1 MAGITNT
8 QLMKAIH
15 EMDVKLEKY
24 IAYRKDDYKRL
35 VELCEDVNGNGHEGI
50 KFQSKTLWAER
61 VEKKAIENNIKVAII
76 ISVLSAITSVANI
89 VF

>member
-1 MAGITNT
+1 MAGVTNT
-8 QLMKAIH
+8 QLMKAMH

-35 VELCEDVNGNGHEGI
+35 IELDEDVNGNGNEGI
-50 KFQSKTLWAER
+50 KFQAKTLWAER
-61 VEKKAIENNIKVAII
+61 IEKKGIENNIKVAII
-76 ISVLSAITSVANI
+76 ISVLSALTSVANI